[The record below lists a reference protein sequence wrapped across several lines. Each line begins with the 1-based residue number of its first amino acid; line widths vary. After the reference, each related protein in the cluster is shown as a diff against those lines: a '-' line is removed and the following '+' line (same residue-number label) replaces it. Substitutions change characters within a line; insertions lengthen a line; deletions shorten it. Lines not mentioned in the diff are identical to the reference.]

1 MKTTVLLPGTYDP
14 ATRGHFAVIETAAAL
29 FDEVRAVIFINPDKT
44 CLFPVSDR
52 LNFLRLATANFPNV
66 TVGFSEGLV
75 ADYVRDNGID
85 LIVKGVRDGHDFL
98 YEREMADW
106 NGARGAK
113 TLLLPTAPD
122 LSAVSST
129 ALRDRLQAGQP
140 IDGLAAPGTTD
151 AILAA
156 YRRLSL
162 DKRD

>member
-29 FDEVRAVIFINPDKT
+29 FDEVRAVIFVNPDKT
-44 CLFPVSDR
+44 CLFPLSDR
-52 LNFLRLATANFPNV
+52 LEFLRLATEGVPNV
-66 TVGFSEGLV
+66 TVDSSDGLV
-75 ADYVRDNGID
+75 VDYVRENGISFV
-85 LIVKGVRDGHDFL
+85 LKGLRDGRDFL

-113 TLLLPTAPD
+113 TLFCPTPPELAG
-122 LSAVSST
+122 VSST
-129 ALRDRLQAGQP
+129 GLRERLEKGQP
-140 IDGLAAPGTTD
+140 IEDIAAPGTSD

>member
-29 FDEVRAVIFINPDKT
+29 FDEVRAVIFVNPDKT
-44 CLFPVSDR
+44 CLFPLSDR
-52 LNFLRLATANFPNV
+52 LEFLRLAAKDFPNV
-66 TVGFSEGLV
+66 TVGFSDGLV
-75 ADYVRDNGID
+75 VDYVRDNGISFI
-85 LIVKGVRDGHDFL
+85 LKGLRDGRDFA

-113 TLLLPTAPD
+113 TLLYPTPPELAE
-122 LSAVSST
+122 VSST
-129 ALRDRLQAGQP
+129 GLRERLEKGLP
-140 IDGLAAPGTTD
+140 FDDLAAPGTSG

-162 DKRD
+162 DKRV

>member
-52 LNFLRLATANFPNV
+52 LDFLRLATASFPNV

-113 TLLLPTAPD
+113 TLLLPTPPD

-129 ALRDRLQAGQP
+129 SLRDRLKAGQP
-140 IDGLAAPGTTD
+140 IDDLAAPGTSD

-162 DKRD
+162 DNRN